1 MNWGDY
7 MTKVSKNKLKRRRQL
22 AVLKGAIAE
31 SLAVFF
37 LRLKGYRILARR
49 FKRPVG
55 EIDIIACKGKTLVA
69 AEVKSRT
76 TVEEALHSIHTKQR
90 RRISRAMEA
99 FIASHPDMDRLD
111 IRFDVLLVTS
121 FVKFPVHLENAW

>member
-1 MNWGDY
+1 

-31 SLAVFF
+31 SLAVFY

-69 AEVKSRT
+69 AEVKSRA

-99 FIASHPDMDRLD
+99 FIAGHPDMDRLD

>member
-1 MNWGDY
+1 